1 MDLTTRYLG
10 LTFPHPF
17 MSGASPLAD
26 DLDMVLR
33 LEDAGAAAIVLPS
46 LFEEDIVARHGAP
59 AKYVEHLRRVKQRVR
74 VPVIASLNG
83 TAPEGWLHYARF
95 IQEAGADALELNFYH
110 VATDPTEAAV
120 AVEAKVIDIVVV
132 LKESVRIP
140 LAVKLSLHY
149 SSLPHLAAQLDRIGA
164 DGLVVFNRFY
174 EPDIDLER
182 REPVLRLAL
191 SDSSE
196 LPLRLR
202 WLAILSSTVKA
213 SLAVTGGVHEPL
225 DAVKAVMAGADGVQ
239 LVSALIKR
247 GPSHLTLIRREFE
260 RWAEAHD
267 YGSLAEMRG
276 CMNIERCSRPEQFG
290 RGNYVEALRSGRWP
304 EGAATPSVDRTG

>member
-10 LTFPHPF
+10 LALAHPF

-46 LFEEDIVARHGAP
+46 LFEEDIVAHHLAP
-59 AKYVEHLRRVKQRVR
+59 DQYLEHLLRVKQRVR
-74 VPVIASLNG
+74 VPVIGSLNG
-83 TAPEGWLHYARF
+83 TAPEGWLQYARF

-120 AVEAKVIDIVVV
+120 AVERKVIDIVAV
-132 LKESVRIP
+132 LKESITIP

-149 SSLPHLAAQLDRIGA
+149 SSLPHLAAQLDCIGA
-164 DGLVVFNRFY
+164 DGLVLFNRFY
-174 EPDIDLER
+174 EPDIDPDL

-239 LVSALIKR
+239 LVSALIKH
-247 GPSHLTLIRREFE
+247 GPSRLTLIRREFE

-267 YGSLAEMRG
+267 YGSLARDARLHEHRAVLKTG
-276 CMNIERCSRPEQFG
+276 TIRERQ
-290 RGNYVEALRSGRWP
+290 LRRSAPVWTLADGIGHP
-304 EGAATPSVDRTG
+304 PVDQTG

>member
-10 LTFPHPF
+10 LALAHPF
-17 MSGASPLAD
+17 MAGASPLAD

-46 LFEEDIVARHGAP
+46 LFEEDIVTHHLAP
-59 AKYVEHLRRVKQRVR
+59 DRYLEHLVLVKQRVR

-83 TAPEGWLHYARF
+83 TAPEGWLQYAGF
-95 IQEAGADALELNFYH
+95 IERAGADALELNFYH
-110 VATDPTEAAV
+110 VATDPREAAA
-120 AVEAKVIDIVVV
+120 AVERRVIDIVAV
-132 LKESVRIP
+132 LKESIKIP
-140 LAVKLSLHY
+140 LAVKLSPFY
-149 SSLPHLAAQLDRIGA
+149 SSLPHLAAQLDLIGA
-164 DGLVVFNRFY
+164 DGLVLFNRFY
-174 EPDIDLER
+174 EPDIDPER
-182 REPVLRLAL
+182 REPVLRLQL

-202 WLAILSSTVKA
+202 WLATLSGTVKA

-239 LVSALIKR
+239 LVSALLKH
-247 GPSHLTLIRREFE
+247 GPGRLTLVHREFE

-267 YGSLAEMRG
+267 YGSLREMRG
-276 CMNIERCSRPEQFG
+276 CMNIARSKKSEQFG
-290 RGNYVEALRSGRWP
+290 RGNYVRALQAGPWP
-304 EGAATPSVDRTG
+304 EASGTDQ